1 MDPISAMATASA
13 AFGAIKKGFQ
23 VGRDI
28 EAMASDLSR
37 WMGAMSD
44 LDMLEK
50 EAKNPPIFKK
60 LFAGKSVE
68 QEAMETFAAKQKA
81 ESQRREL
88 QNWSA
93 NIQTKGKLHILKFP
107 NHKKILSCDYKYV
120 IIGSFNWL
128 SNVAGRNQELLLW
141 KGDQPSS
148 GKVRLFL
155 HFDPPTITNNKIFV
169 KSSNQELT
177 QIATNGFSNLIRITG
192 TNLGDKYLGK
202 LVFGLVSSSN
212 GNGNRRLLSAIQRRR
227 KLLSSTQSTVCTTGN
242 IFCKSFNA
250 SGPEIS

>member
-88 QNWSA
+88 QNW
-93 NIQTKGKLHILKFP
+93 IGMTMGKSKWDELVRMEGSIRKQRQETL
-107 NHKKILSCDYKYV
+107 YKQ
-120 IIGSFNWL
+120 
-128 SNVAGRNQELLLW
+128 R
-141 KGDQPSS
+141 
-148 GKVRLFL
+148 
-155 HFDPPTITNNKIFV
+155 
-169 KSSNQELT
+169 
-177 QIATNGFSNLIRITG
+177 
-192 TNLGDKYLGK
+192 
-202 LVFGLVSSSN
+202 
-212 GNGNRRLLSAIQRRR
+212 QRRR
-227 KLLSSTQSTVCTTGN
+227 KFVEIVAWIVMLILGAGLLVGFVMFLKSASANATPEYVICRLQGCQTIDGERLCIYHGANNTVDNVWLDTSEYFPKE
-242 IFCKSFNA
+242 IQCKYDPKNEKPPSLRETFKA
-250 SGPEIS
+250 IEKSRK

>member
-68 QEAMETFAAKQKA
+68 QEAIETFAAKQKA
-81 ESQRREL
+81 QQQRYEL
-88 QNWSA
+88 QQWIGLTLGRSKWDELVKMEGS
-93 NIQTKGKLHILKFP
+93 IRKQRQETL
-107 NHKKILSCDYKYV
+107 YKQ
-120 IIGSFNWL
+120 
-128 SNVAGRNQELLLW
+128 R
-141 KGDQPSS
+141 
-148 GKVRLFL
+148 
-155 HFDPPTITNNKIFV
+155 
-169 KSSNQELT
+169 
-177 QIATNGFSNLIRITG
+177 
-192 TNLGDKYLGK
+192 
-202 LVFGLVSSSN
+202 
-212 GNGNRRLLSAIQRRR
+212 QRRR
-227 KLLSSTQSTVCTTGN
+227 KFVEIVAWILMGLFAAGILYGFIAFLRGTLANATPEYVVCRLQGCQSIDGERLCIYHGANNTVDNVWMNTN
-242 IFCKSFNA
+242 EYIPKEIQCKYDPKNEKPPSLRDTFKA
-250 SGPEIS
+250 IEKSRK

>member
-88 QNWSA
+88 QNW
-93 NIQTKGKLHILKFP
+93 IGMTMGKSKWDELVRMEGSIRKQRQETL
-107 NHKKILSCDYKYV
+107 YKQ
-120 IIGSFNWL
+120 
-128 SNVAGRNQELLLW
+128 R
-141 KGDQPSS
+141 
-148 GKVRLFL
+148 
-155 HFDPPTITNNKIFV
+155 
-169 KSSNQELT
+169 
-177 QIATNGFSNLIRITG
+177 
-192 TNLGDKYLGK
+192 
-202 LVFGLVSSSN
+202 
-212 GNGNRRLLSAIQRRR
+212 QRRR
-227 KLLSSTQSTVCTTGN
+227 KFVEIVAWIVMLILGAGLLVGFVMFLKSAAANATPEYVVCRLQGCQTIDGERLCIYHGANNTVDSVWLN
-242 IFCKSFNA
+242 LHEYFPKEIQCKYDPQNGKPPSLRDTFKA
-250 SGPEIS
+250 IEKSRK